1 MSELAT
7 SKQLWTIN
15 DLAIKLGKE
24 FSLPLTKDEASL
36 IIGPLK
42 MEEKNSFSTSLDK
55 LADLARKDTFAKV
68 DKKLRENPATQEE
81 YWARKREDDIN
92 GR

>member
-42 MEEKNSFSTSLDK
+42 MEEKNSFSKSLDN
-55 LADLARKDTFAKV
+55 LAELQ
-68 DKKLRENPATQEE
+68 KKTTQEE
-81 YWARKREDDIN
+81 YWAKTRKN
-92 GR
+92 

>member
-15 DLAIKLGKE
+15 KLSSELGKE

-36 IIGPLK
+36 IVGQLK
-42 MEEKNSFSTSLDK
+42 IEEKNSFSKSLDN
-55 LADLARKDTFAKV
+55 LAELQ
-68 DKKLRENPATQEE
+68 KKTTQEE
-81 YWARKREDDIN
+81 YWAKTRKN
-92 GR
+92 

>member
-1 MSELAT
+1 MSEQAT
-7 SKQLWTIN
+7 ARQLWTIN

-42 MEEKNSFSTSLDK
+42 MEEKNSFPVGQ
-55 LADLARKDTFAKV
+55 ADLQNRADAILDHMEQRKKTA
-68 DKKLRENPATQEE
+68 QEE
-81 YWARKREDDIN
+81 YWAIKRKN
-92 GR
+92 

>member
-15 DLAIKLGKE
+15 KLSTELGKE

-42 MEEKNSFSTSLDK
+42 IEEKNSFSKSLDN
-55 LADLARKDTFAKV
+55 LAELQ
-68 DKKLRENPATQEE
+68 KKTTQEE
-81 YWARKREDDIN
+81 YWAKTRKN
-92 GR
+92 

>member
-7 SKQLWTIN
+7 SKQLWVIN
-15 DLAIKLGKE
+15 KLTSELGKE

-42 MEEKNSFSTSLDK
+42 MEEKNSFSKSLDN
-55 LADLARKDTFAKV
+55 LAELQ
-68 DKKLRENPATQEE
+68 KKTTQEE
-81 YWARKREDDIN
+81 YWAKTRKN
-92 GR
+92 

>member
-1 MSELAT
+1 MSEQAT
-7 SKQLWTIN
+7 ARQLWTIN

-55 LADLARKDTFAKV
+55 LAELQ
-68 DKKLRENPATQEE
+68 KKTTQEE
-81 YWARKREDDIN
+81 YWAKTRKN
-92 GR
+92 

>member
-15 DLAIKLGKE
+15 KLSSELALQDITLK
-24 FSLPLTKDEASL
+24 LPLTKDEASL

-42 MEEKNSFSTSLDK
+42 MEEKNSFSKSLDN
-55 LADLARKDTFAKV
+55 LAELQ
-68 DKKLRENPATQEE
+68 KKTTQEE
-81 YWARKREDDIN
+81 YWAKTR
-92 GR
+92 

>member
-1 MSELAT
+1 MSEQAT
-7 SKQLWTIN
+7 ARQLWTIN

-42 MEEKNSFSTSLDK
+42 MEEKNSFSKSLDN
-55 LADLARKDTFAKV
+55 LAELQ
-68 DKKLRENPATQEE
+68 KKTTQEE
-81 YWARKREDDIN
+81 YWAKTRKN
-92 GR
+92 

>member
-1 MSELAT
+1 MSEQAT
-7 SKQLWTIN
+7 ARQLWTIN

-42 MEEKNSFSTSLDK
+42 IEEKNSFSKSLDN
-55 LADLARKDTFAKV
+55 LAELQ
-68 DKKLRENPATQEE
+68 KKTTQEE
-81 YWARKREDDIN
+81 YWAKTRKN
-92 GR
+92 

>member
-15 DLAIKLGKE
+15 KLSSELALQDITLK
-24 FSLPLTKDEASL
+24 LPLTKDEASL

-42 MEEKNSFSTSLDK
+42 MEEKNSFSKSLDN
-55 LADLARKDTFAKV
+55 LAELQ
-68 DKKLRENPATQEE
+68 KKTTQEE
-81 YWARKREDDIN
+81 YWAKTRKN
-92 GR
+92 

>member
-15 DLAIKLGKE
+15 KLSTELGKE

-42 MEEKNSFSTSLDK
+42 TEEKNSPSKSIEDSWI
-55 LADLARKDTFAKV
+55 
-68 DKKLRENPATQEE
+68 ENLQ
-81 YWARKREDDIN
+81 
-92 GR
+92 

>member
-15 DLAIKLGKE
+15 KLSSELGKE

-42 MEEKNSFSTSLDK
+42 IEEKNSFSKSLDN
-55 LADLARKDTFAKV
+55 LAELQ
-68 DKKLRENPATQEE
+68 KKTTQEE
-81 YWARKREDDIN
+81 YWAKTRKN
-92 GR
+92 

>member
-15 DLAIKLGKE
+15 KLSTELGKE

-36 IIGPLK
+36 IVGQLK
-42 MEEKNSFSTSLDK
+42 IEEKNSFPKTIGK
-55 LADLARKDTFAKV
+55 LAELARKDTFAKV

-81 YWARKREDDIN
+81 YWARNREN
-92 GR
+92 

>member
-1 MSELAT
+1 MSEQAT
-7 SKQLWTIN
+7 ARQLWTIN

-36 IIGPLK
+36 IVGQLK
-42 MEEKNSFSTSLDK
+42 IEEKNSFPKTIGE
-55 LADLARKDTFAKV
+55 LAELARKDTFAKV

-81 YWARKREDDIN
+81 YWAKTRQN
-92 GR
+92 

>member
-15 DLAIKLGKE
+15 KLSSELGKE

-36 IIGPLK
+36 IVGQLK
-42 MEEKNSFSTSLDK
+42 MEEKNSFSKSLDN
-55 LADLARKDTFAKV
+55 LAELQ
-68 DKKLRENPATQEE
+68 KKTTQEE
-81 YWARKREDDIN
+81 YWAKTRKN
-92 GR
+92 

>member
-15 DLAIKLGKE
+15 KLSSELGKE

-42 MEEKNSFSTSLDK
+42 MEEKNSFSKSLDN
-55 LADLARKDTFAKV
+55 LAELQ
-68 DKKLRENPATQEE
+68 KKTTQEE
-81 YWARKREDDIN
+81 YWAKTRKN
-92 GR
+92 

>member
-15 DLAIKLGKE
+15 KLSSELGKE

-42 MEEKNSFSTSLDK
+42 IEEKNSFSKSLDN
-55 LADLARKDTFAKV
+55 LAELQ
-68 DKKLRENPATQEE
+68 KKTAQEE
-81 YWARKREDDIN
+81 YWAIKRKN
-92 GR
+92 

>member
-15 DLAIKLGKE
+15 KLSSELGKE

-36 IIGPLK
+36 IVGQLK
-42 MEEKNSFSTSLDK
+42 IEEKNSFPKTIGQ
-55 LADLARKDTFAKV
+55 LADLQ
-68 DKKLRENPATQEE
+68 KKTAQEE
-81 YWARKREDDIN
+81 YWAKTRKN
-92 GR
+92 

>member
-7 SKQLWTIN
+7 SKQLWVIN
-15 DLAIKLGKE
+15 KLTSELGKE

-42 MEEKNSFSTSLDK
+42 IEEKNSFSTSLDK
-55 LADLARKDTFAKV
+55 LAELQ
-68 DKKLRENPATQEE
+68 KKTTQEE
-81 YWARKREDDIN
+81 YWAKTRKN
-92 GR
+92 

>member
-15 DLAIKLGKE
+15 KLSSELGKE

-36 IIGPLK
+36 IVGQLK
-42 MEEKNSFSTSLDK
+42 IEEKNSFPKTIGE
-55 LADLARKDTFAKV
+55 LAELARKDTFAKV

-81 YWARKREDDIN
+81 YWTKTRQN
-92 GR
+92 

>member
-1 MSELAT
+1 MSEQAT
-7 SKQLWTIN
+7 ARQLWTIN

-42 MEEKNSFSTSLDK
+42 MEEKNSFPVGQADAILDRMEQ
-55 LADLARKDTFAKV
+55 RKKTA
-68 DKKLRENPATQEE
+68 QEE
-81 YWARKREDDIN
+81 YWAIKRKN
-92 GR
+92 

>member
-15 DLAIKLGKE
+15 KLSTELGKE

-42 MEEKNSFSTSLDK
+42 MEEKNSPSKSIEDSWI
-55 LADLARKDTFAKV
+55 
-68 DKKLRENPATQEE
+68 ENLQ
-81 YWARKREDDIN
+81 
-92 GR
+92 

>member
-1 MSELAT
+1 MSEQAT
-7 SKQLWTIN
+7 ARQLWTIN

-42 MEEKNSFSTSLDK
+42 IEEKNSPSKSIEDSWI
-55 LADLARKDTFAKV
+55 
-68 DKKLRENPATQEE
+68 ENLQ
-81 YWARKREDDIN
+81 
-92 GR
+92 